1 MPTRSTRPLRRV
13 FLIAALA
20 GLVGCAAQPG
30 KLDGACDVP
39 VEKILSRVDVRAMVD
54 QLAADLCNVSSGEP
68 PSYYR
73 AVLPLLVPDAVEVHS
88 YQPNEFGMSVS
99 ELFRESINKRC
110 QTPVKQVEMVRYFN
124 LNQNGLIALSRN
136 NADLR
141 ETSVALPTAMVA
153 TYDISPDKL
162 IVIAR
167 AIRIEDSVI
176 TRITS
181 REVSW
186 RCSATFSG
194 AADIKYQ
201 MK

>member
-54 QLAADLCNVSSGEP
+54 QLAANLCNVSSGEP

-110 QTPVKQVEMVRYFN
+110 QTPVKQVEMARNFN

>member
-13 FLIAALA
+13 FLIAALT

-110 QTPVKQVEMVRYFN
+110 QTPVKQVEMARNFN
-124 LNQNGLIALSRN
+124 LNQNGLVALSRN

-186 RCSATFSG
+186 RCSSTFSG

>member
-110 QTPVKQVEMVRYFN
+110 QTPVKQVEMARNFN

>member
-1 MPTRSTRPLRRV
+1 MHIPSTTPLRN
-13 FLIAALA
+13 ALLASCVA
-20 GLVGCAAQPG
+20 GLLGCSAQPG
-30 KLDGACDVP
+30 KVDGACDIP
-39 VEKILSRVDVRAMVD
+39 VEKILSRIDTRAMVD

-68 PSYYR
+68 PSFYR

-88 YQPNEFGMSVS
+88 YQPNEFGMSIS

-110 QTPVKQVEMVRYFN
+110 QSPVKQVEMARNFN
-124 LNQNGLIALSRN
+124 LNQNGLVALSRN
-136 NADLR
+136 NAELR

-176 TRITS
+176 TRISS

-194 AADIKYQ
+194 AADIKYL

>member
-13 FLIAALA
+13 FLIAALT

-110 QTPVKQVEMVRYFN
+110 QTPVKQVEMARNFN
-124 LNQNGLIALSRN
+124 LNQNGLVALSRN

-186 RCSATFSG
+186 R
-194 AADIKYQ
+194 
-201 MK
+201 

>member
-1 MPTRSTRPLRRV
+1 V
-13 FLIAALA
+13 FLIAALT

-110 QTPVKQVEMVRYFN
+110 QTPVKQVEMARNFN
-124 LNQNGLIALSRN
+124 LNQNGLVALSRN